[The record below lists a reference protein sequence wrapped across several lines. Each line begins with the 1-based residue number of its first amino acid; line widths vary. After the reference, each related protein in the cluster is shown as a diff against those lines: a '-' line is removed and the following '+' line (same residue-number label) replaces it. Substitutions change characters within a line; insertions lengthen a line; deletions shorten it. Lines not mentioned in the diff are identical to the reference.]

1 MDRWGE
7 SGFDRKELV
16 DFESP
21 GGEGEDAADTVAI
34 RAAVARAV
42 AGLDTGLPLS
52 TVLSRADIGLLH
64 RDRHRRVLIV
74 NDRFCDLVGR
84 DRDSLSGLSV
94 EAFIHPD
101 DLPGVIAA
109 YAHHQPRSTP
119 FKVEARFVRPDGST
133 LWCDINV
140 SFVCDATGT
149 AISTITIAQDISA
162 RRAAEARLRES
173 EEHYRHTV
181 ELNPQITWTA
191 GPDGEVESVSSRWQD
206 ITGGAPCDALGRRW
220 LAALHADD
228 RTATASAWRAAVASG
243 RPIDIEYRLC
253 SPDGD
258 YRWFRSRAA
267 ARCDEQGA
275 TIRWYGTL
283 EDIHDRKLA
292 ERALRNSER
301 RFRLAAHAAGLGIWD
316 YDATSGQRQWSDE
329 LKAML
334 GLPLDAAASV
344 ATALDLV
351 IPDDRHR
358 LQALIAAVDAGD
370 GSHRFD
376 TILRIRRAD
385 TGEERWIKTG
395 GWRIEAPSGKL
406 SRVLVTT
413 RDVTEERTAEER
425 IRFAAHHDALT
436 GLPNRAKFGEQLET
450 AIARARQAGSDLALV
465 LLDVDDLK
473 ETNDTIG
480 HDAGD
485 IVLRTL
491 GTRLR
496 DALGEE
502 ATLARLGG
510 DEFAAVIESRDDTQ
524 QVIARV
530 RAALQAVREP
540 LSHDGRILDCH
551 ATAGG
556 SIFPAHGA
564 TATELLKAAD
574 IALYAAKAQYRGGLL
589 MFEPPMRADLQRR
602 SSMLSIARDVIRD
615 DQIMP
620 FYQPKVALGTGRVC
634 GFEALLRWQHPTFG
648 PQAPATIAAAFEDFE
663 LAQGLSE
670 RMLGAI
676 VGDMQRWLDAGL
688 DFGRIAFNLSPAEFR
703 RDDLT
708 DRILGRLE
716 RAGVPFDRLELEVTE
731 TVFVG
736 RGAECV
742 ASMLETFSRAGV
754 HIALDDFGTGYA
766 SLTHLKAFPVHTIK
780 IDRSFISHID
790 RDAGDAA
797 IVDAVVALGHRLGM
811 TVVAEGIETEDQ
823 ARYLLGQGCDVGQGF
838 WFGHSV
844 PRDEVPAILHRRHPI
859 PRVALG

>member
-1 MDRWGE
+1 LDRWGE
-7 SGFDRKELV
+7 SDFDRNAMVETDSPVEDGAAAV
-16 DFESP
+16 D
-21 GGEGEDAADTVAI
+21 TTAI
-34 RAAVARAV
+34 RTAVARAV

-52 TVLSRADIGLLH
+52 TMLSRARIGLLH
-64 RDRHRRVLIV
+64 RDRRRRVLTV
-74 NDRFCDLVGR
+74 NDRFCELVGR
-84 DRDSLSGLSV
+84 SAAALGGLSV

-101 DLPGVIAA
+101 DMPAVIAA
-109 YAHHQPRSTP
+109 HRHHQPRATP
-119 FKVEARFVRPDGST
+119 FELEARLVRPDGST

-140 SFVCDATGT
+140 SFLRDAAGLT
-149 AISTITIAQDISA
+149 ISTITIVQDISA
-162 RRAAEARLRES
+162 RRAAEERLRES

-191 GPDGEVESVSSRWQD
+191 TPDGAVESVSSRWAAVTGITPQD
-206 ITGGAPCDALGRRW
+206 AMGSAWI
-220 LAALHADD
+220 AALHPDD
-228 RTATASAWRAAVASG
+228 RPPTLAAWAAAVAG
-243 RPIDIEYRLC
+243 GTPIDLEYRLR

-258 YRWFRSRAA
+258 HRWFRSRAA
-267 ARCDEQGA
+267 ARRDEAGA

-292 ERALRNSER
+292 ERAVLNSER

-316 YDATSGQRQWSDE
+316 YDATTGQRQWSDE

-334 GLPLDAAASV
+334 GLPLDAPASV
-344 ATALDLV
+344 TTALDLV
-351 IPDDRHR
+351 IPGDRHR

-376 TILRIRRAD
+376 TTLRIHRAD

-436 GLPNRAKFGEQLET
+436 GLPNRARFGERLEA
-450 AIARARQAGSDLALV
+450 AIADARQTGSEVALV

-485 IVLRTL
+485 VVLRTL
-491 GTRLR
+491 GERLR
-496 DALGEE
+496 RALGSGVM
-502 ATLARLGG
+502 LARLGG
-510 DEFAAVIESRDDTQ
+510 DEFAAVIESRGDVQ
-524 QVIARV
+524 QVVARV
-530 RAALQAVREP
+530 RAALLAVREP
-540 LSHDGRILDCH
+540 LSHEGRILDCQ

-556 SIFPAHGA
+556 SLFPEHGA
-564 TATELLKAAD
+564 TAAELLKAAD

-615 DQIMP
+615 DRIMP
-620 FYQPKVALGTGRVC
+620 FYQPKVTLDSGQVC
-634 GFEALLRWQHPTFG
+634 GFEALLRWDHPTFG
-648 PQAPATIAAAFEDFE
+648 AQAPATISAAFEDFE
-663 LAQGLSE
+663 LALGLSE

-676 VGDMQRWLDAGL
+676 VDDMRRWLDAGL

-703 RDDLT
+703 REDLT

-716 RAGVPFDRLELEVTE
+716 RAGIPFERLELEVTE

-742 ASMLETFSRAGV
+742 ATMLETFNRAGV

-780 IDRSFISHID
+780 IDRSFISHLD

-811 TVVAEGIETEDQ
+811 TVVAEGIETEEQ
-823 ARYLLGQGCDVGQGF
+823 AQHLLAQGCDVGQGF

-844 PRDEVPAILHRRHPI
+844 PRDEVPAMLRRRHAI
-859 PRVALG
+859 TRAARG

>member
-1 MDRWGE
+1 MDRWEE
-7 SGFDRKELV
+7 SGFDRKDLV
-16 DFESP
+16 EVDSACRAEP
-21 GGEGEDAADTVAI
+21 PIDPAAI

-52 TVLSRADIGLLH
+52 TVLSRARIGLLH
-64 RDRHRRVLIV
+64 RDRRHRVLAV
-74 NDRFCDLVGR
+74 NDRFCELVGR
-84 DRDSLSGLSV
+84 RAAELTGLSI
-94 EAFIHPD
+94 EAFLHPE
-101 DLPGVIAA
+101 DLPRVLATYDDHRA
-109 YAHHQPRSTP
+109 RSTP
-119 FKVEARFVRPDGST
+119 FEVEARFVRPDGSA

-140 SFVCDATGT
+140 SFVCDAAGT
-149 AISTITIAQDISA
+149 AMSTITIAQDISA
-162 RRAAEARLRES
+162 RRAAEERLRES

-191 GPDGEVESVSSRWQD
+191 GPDGLVETVSSRWKAV
-206 ITGGAPCDALGRRW
+206 TGGAAGDAMGTRW
-220 LAALHADD
+220 LSALHPED
-228 RTATASAWRAAVASG
+228 RAPTMSAWRASVATG
-243 RPIDIEYRLC
+243 KAIDLEYRLR

-258 YRWFRSRAA
+258 YRWFRSRAT
-267 ARCDEQGA
+267 ARRDESGA

-283 EDIHDRKLA
+283 EDIHDRKLT
-292 ERALRNSER
+292 ERALRDSER

-344 ATALDLV
+344 PVALDLV
-351 IPDDRHR
+351 VPEDRHR

-376 TILRIRRAD
+376 TILRIHRAD
-385 TGEERWIKTG
+385 TGEERWIRTG

-436 GLPNRAKFGEQLET
+436 GLPNRAKFGERLEA
-450 AIARARQAGSDLALV
+450 AIAQARAAGGEVTLV

-485 IVLRTL
+485 VVLRTL
-491 GTRLR
+491 GERLHR
-496 DALGEE
+496 ALG
-502 ATLARLGG
+502 AGCTLARLGG
-510 DEFAAVIESRDDTQ
+510 DEFAAVIASHGDAPA
-524 QVIARV
+524 VIDRV
-530 RAALQAVREP
+530 RTALHAVREP
-540 LSHDGRILDCH
+540 LSHEGRILDCQ

-556 SIFPAHGA
+556 SLFPTHGE
-564 TATELLKAAD
+564 TAAELLKAAD

-615 DQIMP
+615 DRILP
-620 FYQPKVALGTGRVC
+620 YYQPKVALDTGRVC

-648 PQAPATIAAAFEDFE
+648 PQAPATICAAFEDFE
-663 LAQGLSE
+663 LALGLSE

-676 VGDMQRWLDAGL
+676 VGDMRRWLDAGL

-742 ASMLETFSRAGV
+742 ATMLETFSRAGV

-811 TVVAEGIETEDQ
+811 IVVAEGIETEDQ

-844 PRDEVPAILHRRHPI
+844 PRDEVAAMLHRRHPI
-859 PRVALG
+859 PRAALA

>member
-1 MDRWGE
+1 VDRWGE

-84 DRDSLSGLSV
+84 DRDSLSGLSI

-206 ITGGAPCDALGRRW
+206 ITGGTPCDALGRRW

-253 SPDGD
+253 SPEGD

-344 ATALDLV
+344 PTALDLV
-351 IPDDRHR
+351 VPDDRHR
-358 LQALIAAVDAGD
+358 LQALIAAVHAGD

-688 DFGRIAFNLSPAEFR
+688 DFGRIAFNRAPAEFR